1 MFETTNKFLIIDGL
15 TLEGQSKFWTNPI
28 VMDDHF
34 STESYGD
41 LGIPH
46 FKKFPD
52 LPQYFQY
59 MEVSWNKGN
68 PKSSILIDGIALC
81 KPSILGYPPFMEPIM
96 STCFFL
102 AHK

>member
-34 STESYGD
+34 STESYGSYGD

-52 LPQYFQY
+52 LPQY

-81 KPSILGYPPFMEPIM
+81 KPSILGYPPIYG
-96 STCFFL
+96 THHVNIFFL
-102 AHK
+102 SP